1 MTLSSLLS
9 LSAVF
14 LFLMTGECSST
25 HQCGVP
31 ALCVCE
37 NNVATCKNVTLKSIP
52 ELPNNITHI
61 ILERIHLGIL
71 SRDTFKNVKGLEI
84 KGLRVAFCDIVGVS
98 AEAFAGLNT
107 LEELDLTG
115 NRNINKTQLAKSFFS
130 IQRNKN
136 LTLILDQCGL
146 TEVEEEFFE
155 GLENSTIISIRMRHN
170 RMKEFNTAIYDKL
183 KTLKQL
189 DLSVNWIKNISYD
202 NSHGTQS
209 HIENLT
215 LADNEI
221 YLFPPFLCNNHSHPD
236 FPKLKVLDFSNNFIT
251 VPRNE
256 DWHCLKKLELLNLSR
271 NAFQIIGDNVFASLT
286 SLKTLHLSHML
297 RKIDIIYPLAFNS
310 SSLIELRFQNNIE
323 VFKPD
328 SDVNVTTL
336 FKYLPKLK
344 SLHLGHNNL
353 EGRKDELV
361 EMLSPLQHLEE
372 LNLNSTQL
380 KSIPLGLFSK
390 FENLTKL
397 YLGGNKIENI
407 SSFAFE
413 NVTKLKVLDMSANRI
428 VEVRSQ
434 DFTIALNESLE
445 EINIADNPFSCYKCD
460 NMWFRNWIEENVT
473 KFTGWPTMYYCHSPI
488 AKSRTALEYYR
499 PVPDDCK
506 ENNPMTVAYITISV
520 FLCMAIIFGTAGY
533 RGRWYIRYWIIKLK
547 WKFFPPSS
555 QDDPERQGLLK
566 DKDDIAY
573 DAYVIYYDT
582 DRSFVRGKLMPLM
595 EEQFKYKL
603 FILDREPEQ
612 GANVDIMV
620 ESIYKSN
627 HVIAVISRNFL
638 RDQWCEFQLA
648 VSIDRQVELKR
659 DFLFLVQLEDVDKR
673 LLSKSWCVL
682 FTKTPTAEWSDTK
695 NSIKRKLFEKQ
706 IQRSIHNSRF
716 PRQLSTNSEMGD

>member
-1 MTLSSLLS
+1 MTPSSLLHM
-9 LSAVF
+9 LMVC
-14 LFLMTGECSST
+14 LFLVSGDCSST
-25 HQCGVP
+25 HKCGHP
-31 ALCVCE
+31 ALCHCDGSVAKCE
-37 NNVATCKNVTLKSIP
+37 NVTFKSIP
-52 ELPNNITHI
+52 KLPNSITHI
-61 ILERIHLGIL
+61 ILERIHLGNL
-71 SRDTFKNVKGLEI
+71 NRDTFKHNKNLKI

-98 AEAFAGLNT
+98 AKAFEVLPA

-115 NRNINKTQLAKSFFS
+115 NKNLNTTQLAKSFLS
-130 IQRNKN
+130 IQRDKN

-146 TEVEEEFFE
+146 TEVDEYFFE
-155 GLENSTIISIRMRHN
+155 GLETSNITSITMRHN
-170 RMKEFNTAIYDKL
+170 RMKEFKKSIYDRL
-183 KTLKQL
+183 KTLIQL

-202 NSHGTQS
+202 DSHGTQS
-209 HIENLT
+209 SIENLT
-215 LADNEI
+215 LADNEF
-221 YLFPPFLCNNHSHPD
+221 YLWPPFLCNNHSHSH
-236 FPKLKVLDFSNNFIT
+236 FPKLKALDFSNNFIT

-256 DWHCLKKLELLNLSR
+256 DWYCLKKLEVLNLSR
-271 NAFQIIGDNVFASLT
+271 NAFQIIEDNVFANLT

-297 RKIDIIYPLAFNS
+297 RKIDIIHPLAFNS
-310 SSLIELRFQNNIE
+310 SSLTELRFQNNIA
-323 VFKPD
+323 VFKPG

-353 EGRKDELV
+353 ECRKDELV

-380 KSIPLGLFSK
+380 ESIPSDLLSK
-390 FENLTKL
+390 FENLSKL
-397 YLGGNKIENI
+397 YLGGNKMQTLPSVALENI
-407 SSFAFE
+407 
-413 NVTKLKVLDMSANRI
+413 TKLKALDISANKI
-428 VEVRSQ
+428 IEVGSQ
-434 DFTIALNESLE
+434 DITTELLESLE
-445 EINIADNPFSCYKCD
+445 EINLADNPFSCDKCD
-460 NMWFRNWIEENVT
+460 NMWFRNWIEKHAT
-473 KFTGWPTMYYCHSPI
+473 KFPEWPKMYYCHSPV
-488 AKSRTALEYYR
+488 AKSRTNLEDYK
-499 PVPDDCK
+499 PTPGDCK
-506 ENNPMTVAYITISV
+506 ENNPMTIAYITISV

-533 RGRWYIRYWIIKLK
+533 RGRWYISYWIIKFK
-547 WKFFPPSS
+547 WRFFPSSS

-566 DKDDIAY
+566 DKDDAMY
-573 DAYVIYYDT
+573 DAYVIYHDT
-582 DRSFVRGKLMPLM
+582 DRSFVRGKLLPLM
-595 EEQFKYKL
+595 EEQFQYKL

-627 HVIAVISRNFL
+627 HVIAVISRHFL

>member
-1 MTLSSLLS
+1 MTPSSLLR
-9 LSAVF
+9 LLMVF
-14 LFLMTGECSST
+14 LFLVSGDCSST
-25 HQCGVP
+25 HQCGHP
-31 ALCVCE
+31 ALCHCDGSVAKCE
-37 NNVATCKNVTLKSIP
+37 NVTFKSIP
-52 ELPNNITHI
+52 KLPNSITHI
-61 ILERIHLGIL
+61 ILERIHLGKL
-71 SRDTFKNVKGLEI
+71 NRDTFKHNKNLKI
-84 KGLRVAFCDIVGVS
+84 KGLRVAFCEIVGVS
-98 AEAFAGLNT
+98 AKAFKGLEA

-115 NRNINKTQLAKSFFS
+115 NKNLNANQLAQSFFS

-136 LTLILDQCGL
+136 LTLILDRCGL
-146 TEVEEEFFE
+146 TEVDEYFFD
-155 GLENSTIISIRMRHN
+155 GLKNSNIISITMRHN
-170 RMKEFNTAIYDKL
+170 RMKEYKKAIYDGL

-189 DLSVNWIKNISYD
+189 DLSVNWIKNISY
-202 NSHGTQS
+202 SGTQS
-209 HIENLT
+209 SIENLT
-215 LADNEI
+215 LADNEF

-236 FPKLKVLDFSNNFIT
+236 FPKLKALDFSNNFIT

-256 DWHCLKKLELLNLSR
+256 DWYCLKKLEVLNLSR
-271 NAFQIIGDNVFASLT
+271 NAFQIIEDNVFANLT

-297 RKIDIIYPLAFNS
+297 RKIDIIHPLAFNS
-310 SSLIELRFQNNIE
+310 SSLTELRFQNNIE
-323 VFKPD
+323 VFKPG

-353 EGRKDELV
+353 ECRKDELV

-380 KSIPLGLFSK
+380 ESIPSDLFSK
-390 FENLTKL
+390 FENLSKL
-397 YLGGNKIENI
+397 YLGGNKIQNMSSVALENI
-407 SSFAFE
+407 
-413 NVTKLKVLDMSANRI
+413 TKLKALDISANKI
-428 VEVRSQ
+428 IEVGSQ
-434 DFTIALNESLE
+434 DITTELQESLE
-445 EINIADNPFSCYKCD
+445 EINLADNPFSCDKCD
-460 NMWFRNWIEENVT
+460 NMWFRNWIEKHVT
-473 KFTGWPTMYYCHSPI
+473 KFPEWPKMYYCHSPI
-488 AKSRTALEYYR
+488 AKSRTNLEDYK
-499 PVPDDCK
+499 PAPGDCK
-506 ENNPMTVAYITISV
+506 ENNPMTIAYITISV

-547 WKFFPPSS
+547 WRFFPSSS

-566 DKDDIAY
+566 DKDDAMY

-582 DRSFVRGKLMPLM
+582 DRSFVRGKLLPLM
-595 EEQFKYKL
+595 EEQFQYKL

-627 HVIAVISRNFL
+627 HVIAVISRHFL

-695 NSIKRKLFEKQ
+695 NSIKRKLFEKL